1 MITEGMTDKTVNEK
15 NPKPTYL
22 VNDSNETEI
31 DLGELLLRFLAH
43 IKFIILLAFLGASI
57 AAIYT
62 FYFVTPLYEAT
73 SKLYIVNSTDS
84 AINLSD
90 LQIGTYLAS
99 DYIEVFKTWEVHEA
113 VIQNLNL
120 NYSYKQLQGMLTIEN
135 PNDTRILNITVLSPI
150 PQQAAD
156 IANEYAAVAI
166 RYIADTMSTEEPNI
180 MSVALVPTN
189 TASPNITKNILI
201 GFFFGIALSAAIV
214 TVRFMT
220 DDKIKSMD
228 DVQRYTGLAV
238 LAIVPT
244 LSFVDKKSGKANS
257 ATKR

>member
-1 MITEGMTDKTVNEK
+1 MGTEGMTEKTMHEK
-15 NPKPTYL
+15 NPKSNYL
-22 VNDSNETEI
+22 ATESNETEI
-31 DLGELLLRFLAH
+31 DLGELLLRFLEH
-43 IKFIILLAFLGASI
+43 IRFLIVLAFLGAAVS
-57 AAIYT
+57 AIYT

-99 DYIEVFKTWEVHEA
+99 DYIEVFKTWEVHEE
-113 VIQNLNL
+113 VIQNLGL
-120 NYSYKQLQGMLTIEN
+120 NYSYSQLQDMLTIEN
-135 PNDTRILNITVLSPI
+135 PSDTRILNITVLSPKA
-150 PQQAAD
+150 QEAAD
-156 IANEYAAVAI
+156 IANEYANVAI
-166 RYIADTMSTEEPNI
+166 KYIAGTMSTEEPNV

-189 TASPNITKNILI
+189 TASPNLTKNILI
-201 GFFFGIALSAAIV
+201 GFFFGFALAAAIV
-214 TVRFMT
+214 TVRFVT

-228 DVQRYTGLAV
+228 DVQRYTGQAV

-244 LSFVDKKSGKANS
+244 LTFVDKKIGKVNS

>member
-1 MITEGMTDKTVNEK
+1 MITDGTTEKTVIEK
-15 NPKPTYL
+15 NPRQNYI
-22 VNDSNETEI
+22 VNESNETEI
-31 DLGELLLRFLAH
+31 DLGELLLRFLEH
-43 IKFIILLAFLGASI
+43 IKFIILFAFLGATI
-57 AAIYT
+57 AAVYT

-113 VIQNLNL
+113 VIQNLKL
-120 NYSYKQLQGMLTIEN
+120 NYSYTQLQNMLTIEN
-135 PNDTRILNITVLSPI
+135 PNDTRILNITVLSPR
-150 PQQAAD
+150 PQEAAD
-156 IANEYAAVAI
+156 IANEYASVAI
-166 RYIADTMSTEEPNI
+166 RYIADTMSTEEPNV

-189 TASPNITKNILI
+189 TASPNLTKNILI

-214 TVRFMT
+214 TIRFMT

-244 LSFVDKKSGKANS
+244 LSFVDKKSGKASS
-257 ATKR
+257 AAKR

>member
-1 MITEGMTDKTVNEK
+1 MITDGTTEKTVIEK
-15 NPKPTYL
+15 NPRQNYIF
-22 VNDSNETEI
+22 NESNETEI
-31 DLGELLLRFLAH
+31 DLGELLLRFLEH
-43 IKFIILLAFLGASI
+43 IKFIILFAFLGATI
-57 AAIYT
+57 AAVYT

-113 VIQNLNL
+113 VIQNLKL
-120 NYSYKQLQGMLTIEN
+120 NYSYKQLQDMLTIEN
-135 PNDTRILNITVLSPI
+135 PNDTRILNITVLSPR
-150 PQQAAD
+150 PQEAAD
-156 IANEYAAVAI
+156 IANEYASVAI
-166 RYIADTMSTEEPNI
+166 RYIADTMSTEEPNV

-189 TASPNITKNILI
+189 TASPNLTKNILI

-214 TVRFMT
+214 TIRFMT

-228 DVQRYTGLAV
+228 DVQKYTGLAV
-238 LAIVPT
+238 LAIVPA
-244 LSFVDKKSGKANS
+244 LSFVDKKSGKAHS
-257 ATKR
+257 AAKR

>member
-1 MITEGMTDKTVNEK
+1 MITESTTEK
-15 NPKPTYL
+15 VIHERNPSPTYL
-22 VNDSNETEI
+22 ASDSNETEI
-31 DLGELLLRFLAH
+31 DLGELLLRFLEH
-43 IKFIILLAFLGASI
+43 IKFIILLAILGASI
-57 AAIYT
+57 AAVYT
-62 FYFVTPLYEAT
+62 LYFVTPLYEAT
-73 SKLYIVNSTDS
+73 SKLYIVNSKDS

-120 NYSYKQLQGMLTIEN
+120 GYSYKQLASMLTIEN
-135 PNDTRILNITVLSPI
+135 PNGTRILNITVLSPM

-166 RYIADTMSTEEPNI
+166 RYIADTMSTDEPNV

-189 TASPNITKNILI
+189 TASPNLTKNILV
-201 GFFFGIALSAAIV
+201 GFFFGIVLSAAII
-214 TVRFMT
+214 TIRFLT
-220 DDKIKSMD
+220 DDKIKSID

-238 LAIVPT
+238 LAIIPA
-244 LSFVDKKSGKANS
+244 LSFANKKKWKGQS